1 MRHVPWSSLCATAA
15 DEIPTNNSRQSV
27 SESSWLGYPARI
39 RRSCDIGA
47 PEQGGGRQTAPA
59 IRSAGLGEG
68 LKGKKNRLTGIP
80 VPVIWKHS
88 QYMRLVLVV
97 AFSLVACH
105 SWTPTDVPPPAQPLE
120 GNPLQ
125 ARVVLTDGTRILLT
139 SPSMSGDTLFGLQH
153 IRGVSES

>member
-1 MRHVPWSSLCATAA
+1 MRHGPWSSLCATAA

-68 LKGKKNRLTGIP
+68 LKGQKKSADRYSCARHLE
-80 VPVIWKHS
+80 
-88 QYMRLVLVV
+88 
-97 AFSLVACH
+97 AFSVH
-105 SWTPTDVPPPAQPLE
+105 E
-120 GNPLQ
+120 
-125 ARVVLTDGTRILLT
+125 ARSRSRI
-139 SPSMSGDTLFGLQH
+139 
-153 IRGVSES
+153 